1 MILALLQPIQKLRLL
16 QILFTSS
23 MIYTMAESNPR
34 LNLFILND
42 MKFSHQIEKSSVI
55 TIYVKRHFIVHPINL
70 TNSTYSCREKAY
82 LGTSIVRGMQY
93 LYTLSLILLYL
104 RDSLSSACQSLTLPK
119 PGILSYSA
127 VNNRFNSTLKSEKS
141 HLFNIQLQSIYTTL
155 INNI

>member
-55 TIYVKRHFIVHPINL
+55 SPKRHFIVHPINL

-82 LGTSIVRGMQY
+82 LGTSIVRGSILIY
-93 LYTLSLILLYL
+93 SISVYCCTYVILLALLARVWLCLNLASCLILLWTTG
-104 RDSLSSACQSLTLPK
+104 S
-119 PGILSYSA
+119 ILLWNQRNHICSTFSY
-127 VNNRFNSTLKSEKS
+127 NQY
-141 HLFNIQLQSIYTTL
+141 IQL
-155 INNI
+155 

>member
-141 HLFNIQLQSIYTTL
+141 HLFNIQLQSIYTAL

>member
-1 MILALLQPIQKLRLL
+1 
-16 QILFTSS
+16 

-141 HLFNIQLQSIYTTL
+141 HLFNIQLQSIYTAL

>member
-55 TIYVKRHFIVHPINL
+55 TIDVKRHFIVHPINL

-82 LGTSIVRGMQY
+82 LGTSIVRGSTY
-93 LYTLSLILLYL
+93 IYSISVYCCTYVILLALLARVWLCLNLASCLILLWTTG
-104 RDSLSSACQSLTLPK
+104 S
-119 PGILSYSA
+119 ILLWNQRNHICSTFSY
-127 VNNRFNSTLKSEKS
+127 NQY
-141 HLFNIQLQSIYTTL
+141 IQL
-155 INNI
+155 

>member
-82 LGTSIVRGMQY
+82 LGTSIVCGSTYILY
-93 LYTLSLILLYL
+93 LCILLYL

-127 VNNRFNSTLKSEKS
+127 VNNRFNSTLKSEIS
-141 HLFNIQLQSIYTTL
+141 HLFNIQLQSIYTAL